1 MTLERLGGGEEGGNI
16 EINPFEELDGGGNT
30 EINPFEGSDG
40 GEEGGSIEMTPSEGS
55 GGEDEMTE
63 DPGLVELRK
72 SICNGDREAVEQ
84 FFDQGRPLG
93 TIILSNEGYTALH
106 VAILAG
112 QYGIAKNLIEKMSLT
127 DLEIKTASDSGG
139 HTVLTLVATTGRTD
153 LAMDIVHKDNDLLV
167 IENGRGYIPVTAA
180 CNVGHKK
187 MTEYLYSVTPL
198 EVLASNKGKYGFDLL
213 RAGMDNNFLGIC
225 LHQLQCNPKLIVA
238 PDKEM
243 LEFSPIFI
251 LSRQPDAFYSGSKL
265 RFWHIWIY
273 CLLKVEMPTI
283 SFDDEVRM
291 QFETLEEKTSKYKRF
306 TPGAFGQHLTL
317 CLMPQNFPGIKK
329 SYDLKSRHIYS
340 NKILQC
346 MCKHI
351 STLKVQS
358 LRNCGVADAMF
369 KATEQG
375 NVEIVVELLKVIKP
389 LIFYNDDGRHVFMI
403 AIQSR
408 QENIFSLLYGINE
421 GLKAH
426 ILNQTDKKRN
436 NMLHVAGEKAPPS
449 QDTRICSPALHLQ
462 REVKW
467 FKEVERIV
475 PEWCKESK
483 NNNGETP
490 HEVFLKSHEDLV
502 NEGEKWIRNM
512 ANSFIVAATL
522 IITVT
527 FAAACA
533 FPGGNAE
540 NGSPN
545 FLNKGAFMIFI
556 IFDGISFF
564 TASASVLMFMGILAS
579 GFTPVDFLESLPRKL
594 IGFVSTTLFSIAAM
608 AVSFSAAL
616 WIVLQH
622 RLWAIIP
629 IIIMAGIPIL
639 LFVRLQY
646 PLLAE
651 LFISTYN
658 TELFFKRKMKLW
670 L

>member
-1 MTLERLGGGEEGGNI
+1 
-16 EINPFEELDGGGNT
+16 
-30 EINPFEGSDG
+30 
-40 GEEGGSIEMTPSEGS
+40 
-55 GGEDEMTE
+55 MTE
-63 DPGLVELRK
+63 DPRLVELRK

-112 QYGIAKNLIEKMSLT
+112 QYGIAKKLIEKMSPT

-153 LAMDIVHKDNDLLV
+153 LAMDIVQKNRNLLA
-167 IENGRGYIPVTAA
+167 IENDRGYIPVTAA
-180 CNVGHKK
+180 CNVGHKE
-187 MTEYLYSVTPL
+187 MTQYLYFVTPP
-198 EVLASNKGKYGFDLL
+198 EVLVSRKGKYGFDLM
-213 RAGMDNNFLGIC
+213 RAGVDNKFFDIC
-225 LHQLQCNPKLIVA
+225 LDLLQRNPKLIV
-238 PDKEM
+238 PSDEEM

-251 LSRQPDAFYSGSKL
+251 MSRQPKAFFSGCKL
-265 RFWHIWIY
+265 RCWQIWIY
-273 CLLKVEMPTI
+273 GLLKVELPTI
-283 SFDDEVRM
+283 SSDEVRIPLAI
-291 QFETLEEKTSKYKRF
+291 ETSTSEYKRF
-306 TPGAFGQHLTL
+306 TPGAFGRHLTL

-375 NVEIVVELLKVIKP
+375 NVEFVVELLKVIKP

-421 GLKAH
+421 EFKAH

-449 QDTRICSPALHLQ
+449 QDTRIASPLLRLQ
-462 REVKW
+462 REVLW
-467 FKEVERIV
+467 FKEVKRIV

-502 NEGEKWIRNM
+502 NEAEKWIRNM
-512 ANSFIVAATL
+512 ANSFIVVAAL

-527 FAAACA
+527 FAAAITV
-533 FPGGNAE
+533 PGGNAQ
-540 NGSPN
+540 NGFAN
-545 FLNKGAFMIFI
+545 FLQDEAFMNFI
-556 IFDGISFF
+556 LLDAVSFL
-564 TASASVLMFMGILAS
+564 TASASVLMYMGILAS
-579 GFTPVDFLESLPRKL
+579 SFRPLDFPESLPKKL
-594 IGFVSTTLFSIAAM
+594 IAFVSTILISVAAM
-608 AVSFSAAL
+608 TASFLAAL
-616 WIVLQH
+616 WIVLQY
-622 RLWAIIP
+622 RRWNIIP
-629 IIIMAGIPIL
+629 IIMMAGIPIV
-639 LFVRLQY
+639 LFARLQF
-646 PLLAE
+646 PLLV
-651 LFISTYN
+651 
-658 TELFFKRKMKLW
+658 ELFFKRTMKPW